1 MFRVNKRPWEKF
13 FNKSMKLV
21 DDGGTGAG
29 GEGADFSGTDE
40 QGGEGTGVIDDGSAV
55 AGQDKQPDAN
65 AAIRAE
71 KAKLKAKH
79 DMEIAQYKALTDR
92 MMRATGMNEKQLAEK
107 LEAFEQ
113 QQQMKQSGLDPTTYQ
128 HLSGMAGTVRQVY
141 EQNLALQQKIEE
153 SELKADPIYSDY
165 DEVAESVKAHA
176 AKTGMTLRQAYWA
189 VNGENRS
196 KQLAREAEQRT
207 IAQREANAG
216 FGVVSANGS
225 LSGQANK
232 FESQDEAFVANAF
245 GIEADEHNALKNS
258 KNIDD
263 WLAFLKKK
271 K

>member
-13 FNKSMKLV
+13 FNKSMKFV
-21 DDGGTGAG
+21 DDDGAGAG

-40 QGGEGTGVIDDGSAV
+40 QGGDTTGVIDDTAV

-79 DMEIAQYKALTDR
+79 DAEISQYKALTDR

-176 AKTGMTLRQAYWA
+176 AKTGMTLRQAYWS

-207 IAQREANAG
+207 IAQRESNAG
-216 FGVVSANGS
+216 AGVVSSKGS
-225 LSGQANK
+225 PQGQANK

-263 WLAFLKKK
+263 WLNFLKKK